1 MKSTSLTSTSLT
13 SMADE
18 HLAKARDAS
27 SGRSAATVYGGQE
40 HDLRQT
46 VIALAAGRSLGE
58 HEAPG
63 EATLQVLVG
72 QVRLVAGD
80 EAWEGAQGEHLVIP
94 PRRHDLT
101 AVTDAVVLLTVA
113 TGPSTGPADGGR
125 AGARHG

>member
-1 MKSTSLTSTSLT
+1 MKSTSLTAL
-13 SMADE
+13 ADE

-58 HEAPG
+58 HESPG
-63 EATLQVLVG
+63 EATLLVLSG
-72 QVRLVAGD
+72 QVRLVSGE
-80 EAWEGAQGEHLVIP
+80 EAWEGAAGEHLVIP
-94 PRRHDLT
+94 PSRHDLT
-101 AVTDAVVLLTVA
+101 ALTDAAVLLTVA
-113 TGPSTGPADGGR
+113 TGPSAGPAEGGR